1 MLEMRG
7 TFSKNP
13 SRKRTDPK
21 GSGPFELQPPT
32 HLPQAAVPAWN
43 YLVARLP
50 LVAFY
55 NCDEIAVEIAAKLL
69 AQYWL
74 SGELETVKELRQ
86 WLGKLGMT
94 PGDRAKLDAK
104 EPEGEKDPT
113 AKYF

>member
-1 MLEMRG
+1 MLEIRG
-7 TFSKNP
+7 AFEKNP
-13 SRKRTDPK
+13 SRKRSDPAGAPINLK
-21 GSGPFELQPPT
+21 PPT
-32 HLPQAAVPAWN
+32 HLPADAVPAWN
-43 YLVARLP
+43 YLVVRLP

-55 NCDEIAVEIAAKLL
+55 NCDEVAVEIAATLL

-74 SGELETVKELRQ
+74 TPADLKTIKELRY